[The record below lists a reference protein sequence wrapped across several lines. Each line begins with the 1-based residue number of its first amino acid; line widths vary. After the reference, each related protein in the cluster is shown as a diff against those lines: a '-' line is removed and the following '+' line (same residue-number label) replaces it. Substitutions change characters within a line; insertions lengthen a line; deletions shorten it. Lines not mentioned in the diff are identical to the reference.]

1 MILKNLATNATV
13 TLPDSLLWRDE
24 HTWPAAVSST
34 TYLLNGA
41 LLIQSAAKQAG
52 RQITLQADADMAW
65 VRRSDVDT
73 LRAWA
78 AEPITATTG
87 RFLLTF
93 ADARSFT
100 VAFRH
105 DERGLEAEPVLG
117 LPATGPNDWYR
128 VTLKFM
134 EIPA

>member
-24 HTWPAAVSST
+24 HTWTAAVSSA

-52 RQITLQADADMAW
+52 RHITLQADPDMAW
-65 VRRSDVDT
+65 LRRSDVDT

-78 AEPITATTG
+78 SEPITATSG

-100 VAFRH
+100 VAFRNE
-105 DERGLEAEPVLG
+105 ERGLEAEPVLG

-128 VTLKFM
+128 VTIRLM